1 MKDTNES
8 FEKDMDNYWTDL
20 LNNTLKVNSTKET
33 TLNLSKTKFDPSRAV
48 GAGVV

>member
-8 FEKDMDNYWTDL
+8 FKQDLDSYWTDL
-20 LNNTLKVNSTKET
+20 LNSNLKVNSATDT

-48 GAGVV
+48 SAGTV